1 MDLKFMEQFYE
12 GMYEDPE
19 EEFGKNN
26 SSSYTNVVHR
36 AYVAIDKAEKIASSY
51 DKKMVKALQ
60 TAFDAVAEQTK
71 FSVKLAYLRGA
82 EDRERMLR

>member
-1 MDLKFMEQFYE
+1 MDRKFMEQFYE

-19 EEFGKNN
+19 GEFGKNN
-26 SSSYTNVVHR
+26 SSYTNVVHR

>member
-1 MDLKFMEQFYE
+1 
-12 GMYEDPE
+12 
-19 EEFGKNN
+19 
-26 SSSYTNVVHR
+26 
-36 AYVAIDKAEKIASSY
+36 VAIDKAEKIASSY